1 MTCLE
6 NGYSKKISN
15 KDETLVNEE
24 QERVYPDKKKNNSKK
39 KNNEE
44 CILATV
50 SNLV

>member
-39 KNNEE
+39 K
-44 CILATV
+44 IMRSV
-50 SNLV
+50 FQQQ